1 MFYGFLKTKNSNIL
15 TKTSQM
21 KSILNAY
28 NTCFAYTIM
37 EGLVFKIDQR
47 EGKLKGILVDR
58 IETLGLG
65 VSLVLDNLDCG
76 DFVIEYGGEVI
87 VAFERKTWKDFL
99 ASIKDGRYRI
109 QKDKMLGCI
118 GKDKIMYILEGATDW
133 SGNGSGLY
141 LDVDKKSVISSVIN
155 TQLRDGIRLVSTKG
169 IDDTCEYLI
178 QVLMRIVK
186 EPSKYMKV
194 TGGVEGGATT
204 DGVVATKED
213 YISKH
218 KVNSAQ
224 DLFFYQMTQVP
235 GISAKTAAAFVKEF
249 GTMKNFYERIVGI
262 NEDEK
267 RLLLKAVMIEDNG
280 KKRRINSKVADTV
293 INYMF

>member
-1 MFYGFLKTKNSNIL
+1 MAIQNR
-15 TKTSQM
+15 
-21 KSILNAY
+21 Y
-28 NTCFAYTIM
+28 NTNAHYAVM

-65 VSLVLDNLDCG
+65 VSLVLDNLVCG
-76 DFVIEYGGEVI
+76 DFVIEYGGEVV
-87 VAFERKTWKDFL
+87 VAFERKTWKDLL
-99 ASIKDGRYRI
+99 ASIKDSRYRS

-133 SGNGSGLY
+133 TGNGSGLY

-194 TGGVEGGATT
+194 VGVVEGGAN
-204 DGVVATKED
+204 DSGVATKED
-213 YISKH
+213 YIVKH
-218 KVNSAQ
+218 KINSAE
-224 DLFFYQMTQVP
+224 DLFFFQMTQVP
-235 GISAKTAAAFVKEF
+235 GISAKTATAFVKEF
-249 GTMKNFYERIVGI
+249 GTMKSFYERLVGI
-262 NEDEK
+262 NENEK
-267 RLLLKAVMIEDNG
+267 LSLLKEVIIEENG
-280 KKRRINSKVADTV
+280 KKRRINSKVAESV
-293 INYMF
+293 VKYML